1 MNKQEIMSKIANM
14 ENELA
19 QMKEVVN
26 EQTATITDDLITK
39 IAKAVAKMI
48 DDSNTRYVKDYDI
61 SLSDKKIELDTI
73 EFEEWDLETDIE
85 NKIQEILKK
94 EGVMAEA

>member
-48 DDSNTRYVKDYDI
+48 DDSNTKYVKDYDI